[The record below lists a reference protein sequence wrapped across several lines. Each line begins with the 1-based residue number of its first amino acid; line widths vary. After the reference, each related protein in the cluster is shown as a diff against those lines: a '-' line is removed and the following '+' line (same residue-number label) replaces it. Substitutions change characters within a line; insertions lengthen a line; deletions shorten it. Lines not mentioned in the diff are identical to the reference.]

1 MERRAALFARF
12 AVLALAFALPAGA
25 RADGLPLPTDYSTPD
40 GVAAVDGV
48 YRYVTL
54 PAGSG
59 TIVERVTREGG
70 RVVASRFLHGGFT
83 VPVVAL
89 NGTAGGLSHDG
100 STLVLIRPRTGFPR
114 RSTPMLFLDTH
125 RLAVRG
131 RVTLPGDFSFDAISP
146 DGRSIYLIHYQS
158 KADPTKY
165 EVRSLDVSSGRLRPH
180 AVVDPRERDEQMQ
193 GYPLARAISPDGRW
207 DYTLYGGTG
216 KPFIHALDTTGNTA
230 RCVDLPWGP
239 ADGDVYS
246 MHLRLSGSGRSLT
259 VVGPKGVSW
268 VMDTS
273 TFRVSAPA
281 ASKPVAPVHGGE
293 GGGSGSWLAW
303 LPAACGVALAAAA
316 LAARIRRFRR
326 RPLESTA
333 ARGDVRVVKGDGL

>member
-1 MERRAALFARF
+1 MDRRAAVVAGF
-12 AVLALAFALPAGA
+12 AVLALGVALPAGA
-25 RADGLPLPTDYSTPD
+25 RADGLPVPVDYPTPD
-40 GVAAVDGV
+40 GVAAADGV

-59 TIVERVTREGG
+59 TIVERVARDGG
-70 RVVASRFLHGGFT
+70 RVVASRFLHGSFT

-100 STLVLIRPRTGFPR
+100 ATLVLLRPRTGFPR
-114 RSTPMLFLDTH
+114 RSTPLLFLDTH
-125 RLAVRG
+125 RLEVRG
-131 RVTLPGDFSFDAISP
+131 RVTLAGDFSFDAISP
-146 DGRSIYLIHYQS
+146 DGGSIYLIHYRS
-158 KADPTKY
+158 KVDPAKY
-165 EVRSLDVSSGRLRPH
+165 EVRSLDASSGRLRPQP
-180 AVVDPRERDEQMQ
+180 VVDPRERGEQMQ
-193 GYPLARAISPDGRW
+193 GYPLARAVSPDGSW

-216 KPFIHALDTTGNTA
+216 KPFIHALDTAGNTA

-246 MHLRLSGSGRSLT
+246 MHLRLGGGGRSLS
-259 VVGPKGVSW
+259 VVGLKGVSW

-273 TFRVSAPA
+273 TFKVRAPA
-281 ASKPVAPVHGGE
+281 AQPAAAVHAGE
-293 GGGSGSWLAW
+293 NSRGESWLLW
-303 LPAACGVALAAAA
+303 LAAACGVALAAAA
-316 LAARIRRFRR
+316 LAVRVRRFRR